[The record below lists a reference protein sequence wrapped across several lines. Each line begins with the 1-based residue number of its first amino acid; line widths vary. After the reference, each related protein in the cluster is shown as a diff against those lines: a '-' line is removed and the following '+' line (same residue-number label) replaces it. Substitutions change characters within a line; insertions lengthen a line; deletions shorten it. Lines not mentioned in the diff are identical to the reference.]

1 MLVFFTSCEQADRFA
16 NENCCAVFHSHLPS
30 RGNTKAYNLNRWDYG
45 EMLTMA
51 CLSAFASGVDQA
63 NMQFEIIYN
72 PAYCLITMMQ
82 MASHAGRDGIESHV
96 FFATD

>member
-1 MLVFFTSCEQADRFA
+1 
-16 NENCCAVFHSHLPS
+16 
-30 RGNTKAYNLNRWDYG
+30 
-45 EMLTMA
+45 MLTMA